1 MCLITKTRL
10 DSETETLIP
19 TIGGGFDAVA
29 MRESGQGYWMQDD
42 IGGTLRAEGEDRPS
56 RPSHVIA
63 QPVAYNITF
72 CDANGV
78 RSDRPNGGLYVNET
92 DVTST
97 LTEAGVG
104 TNVVQSISFPWQMG
118 GTIQMPIDKDI
129 SGSLIKNQTMAVATA
144 MQVRRLTPVECER
157 LQGFPDGYTNI
168 PWRNKP
174 ESPDG
179 PRYKALGNSMAVPV
193 MRWIGERI
201 NEVSKL

>member
-1 MCLITKTRL
+1 MHKGINTTL
-10 DSETETLIP
+10 DEGQTPIV

-29 MRESGQGYWMQDD
+29 IQGTVIGRSEHAGPQGSGADDSGAMFTLTKTDVHAVAFGVGEQPD
-42 IGGTLRAEGEDRPS
+42 IGHCLRSGASKADKHESTTYVMQPIGLDEEQNARVDGFGTLKARMEG
-56 RPSHVIA
+56 
-63 QPVAYNITF
+63 
-72 CDANGV
+72 
-78 RSDRPNGGLYVNET
+78 GGFE
-92 DVTST
+92 
-97 LTEAGVG
+97 G
-104 TNVVQSISFPWQMG
+104 TVMTP
-118 GTIQMPIDKDI
+118 
-129 SGSLIKNQTMAVATA
+129 A

>member
-1 MCLITKTRL
+1 MPGGGDYLCQPVAMCLITKTRL

-19 TIGGGFDAVA
+19 IIGGGFDAVA
-29 MRESGQGYWMQDD
+29 IQGTVIGLSEHAGPQGSGADD
-42 IGGTLRAEGEDRPS
+42 SGAMFTL
-56 RPSHVIA
+56 
-63 QPVAYNITF
+63 TK
-72 CDANGV
+72 
-78 RSDRPNGGLYVNET
+78 T
-92 DVTST
+92 DVHAVAVDFRHAD
-97 LTEAGVG
+97 LTGDTAH
-104 TNVVQSISFPWQMG
+104 
-118 GTIQMPIDKDI
+118 TIQAKKTGGFSLNYMP
-129 SGSLIKNQTMAVATA
+129 GVMQT

>member
-29 MRESGQGYWMQDD
+29 IQGTVIGRSETAGPQGSGADTSGAMF
-42 IGGTLRAEGEDRPS
+42 TL
-56 RPSHVIA
+56 
-63 QPVAYNITF
+63 TK
-72 CDANGV
+72 
-78 RSDRPNGGLYVNET
+78 T
-92 DVTST
+92 DVH
-97 LTEAGVG
+97 
-104 TNVVQSISFPWQMG
+104 
-118 GTIQMPIDKDI
+118 
-129 SGSLIKNQTMAVATA
+129 AVAQA
-144 MQVRRLTPVECER
+144 MQVRRLTPSEAES
-157 LQGFPDGYTNI
+157 LQGFPRGYTNI

-193 MRWIGERI
+193 MRHIGERI